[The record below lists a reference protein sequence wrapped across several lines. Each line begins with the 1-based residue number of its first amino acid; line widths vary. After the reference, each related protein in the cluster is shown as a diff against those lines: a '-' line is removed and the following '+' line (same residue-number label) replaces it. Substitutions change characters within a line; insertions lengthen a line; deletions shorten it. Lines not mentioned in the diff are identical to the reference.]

1 MVSISFIWQLRL
13 AASPVIL
20 SFLLILPAS
29 LHAFHG
35 LFLPAYGARQAGF
48 GGASLALGGS
58 VMDLQNNPS
67 GMALL
72 DEGLFE
78 AGVAIN
84 RATIRYNDRTYFPG
98 ENIYFEN
105 HNTFHPVSPLPY
117 MGYATPVGDR
127 YAFGVAIYA
136 QGGGGAEIDGIYRRA
151 ATETTSSGGVSP
163 SACVT
168 EDLKFR
174 FLHAKL
180 TVGGA
185 ASSGRLR
192 VGLAID
198 LSYGTNRLDRT
209 LTVLPGVA
217 AGTGTGIE
225 ENDPLSYV
233 RAPGGFHYRSRPAFA
248 PSGKIGFSYD
258 LNRSWSVAYA
268 YTADS
273 QLELDGMMRVD
284 STDALRQ
291 GSSRVERTLAWP
303 DRHSTGIAYRGGDV
317 TVAFDLHYIS
327 WSRHFDRMTF
337 QMDRPM
343 VGTPLGPVSPAL
355 IWNLRWKDQTVAA
368 IGLEYRV
375 DHLAFRIGTSYGAT
389 PIPAEGLSPFLGST
403 TEYHFSFGL
412 GYTKSRGSFDVAL
425 EYAPGR
431 TINGSPL
438 ADWAISR
445 QVQGAAFQF
454 ERSTSTKGLYM
465 GMRYKI

>member
-1 MVSISFIWQLRL
+1 MVSISFVRQLRV
-13 AASPVIL
+13 AALLVML
-20 SFLLILPAS
+20 SIPLILPAS

-35 LFLPAYGARQAGF
+35 LFLPAYGARQAGL

-67 GMALL
+67 GLALL
-72 DEGLFE
+72 DEGLIE
-78 AGVAIN
+78 AGIALN
-84 RATIRYNDRTYFPG
+84 RASITYNDRTYFPG
-98 ENIYFEN
+98 ENVYFEN
-105 HNTFHPVSPLPY
+105 HNRFNPVSPLPY

-127 YAFGVAIYA
+127 FAFGMALYA

-151 ATETTSSGGVSP
+151 AAETTSSGGVSP
-163 SACVT
+163 SAYVT

-180 TVGGA
+180 TMGGA
-185 ASSGRLR
+185 ASFGRLR
-192 VGLAID
+192 VGLAVD

-209 LTVLPGVA
+209 LTVLPGVGA
-217 AGTGTGIE
+217 AIE
-225 ENDPLSYV
+225 QNDPLSHIQ
-233 RAPGGFHYRSRPAFA
+233 APGGFHYRSRPAYA

-258 LNRSWSVAYA
+258 FNESWSVSYA

-273 QLELDGMMRVD
+273 QLELDGMMRAD
-284 STDALRQ
+284 STDAMRQ

-303 DRHSTGIAYRGGDV
+303 DRHSTGIAYRGSAV
-317 TVAFDLHYIS
+317 TVAFDLHYIP

-343 VGTPLGPVSPAL
+343 VGTPLGPVSSAFV
-355 IWNLRWKDQTVAA
+355 WNLRWKDQVVGA

-375 DHLAFRIGTSYGAT
+375 DNLAYRIGTSYGKT

-403 TEYHFSFGL
+403 TEYHFSVGL
-412 GYTKSRGSFDVAL
+412 GYTRGRGSLDVAF

-431 TINGSPL
+431 MIKGSPL
-438 ADWAISR
+438 SDWAISR

-454 ERSTSTKGLYM
+454 ERSTSTKGLYI